1 MPLADGDALLIGQT
15 HLHLHAPQDLLT
27 VPSPFAKPNLAPQA
41 PQSRVTGPTYRLI
54 SDTGE
59 AFVLASRMLLGRAL
73 TDDIVLVAEGISPQH
88 ARLTVREGMVR
99 IEDLESK
106 GGTVVNGERI
116 PASFPVALY
125 PGDTIQLGN
134 MSLRLQQG
142 EAL

>member
-1 MPLADGDALLIGQT
+1 M
-15 HLHLHAPQDLLT
+15 
-27 VPSPFAKPNLAPQA
+27 
-41 PQSRVTGPTYRLI
+41 TGPTYRLI